1 LSTWQA
7 DGIAPG
13 GVSVAYLCL
22 CLGKQKGASW
32 AWYLRIDMRGNVSS
46 PPFTKGCLLAAIK
59 HGIDHVVIAYDQVC
73 GLAAQSYGTHRTG
86 HSTRRSLSDPCL
98 PLPPPVPVPVCLCLQ
113 NDATEEMLEACT
125 QDQRDA
131 VDFVFVDS
139 GRAVIGVLLGGQ
151 ELPDLPGRMEWPGEG
166 RDDVDAA
173 EYYMPRIMKADE
185 EEGEEDEEEGEED
198 EEEGEE
204 DEEDGEEDSEE
215 GEEDEEDGEEDEEE
229 DDDGEEG
236 QEGDQSEVDAEGGE
250 EDDDEDDDE
259 EGGVDES

>member
-1 LSTWQA
+1 
-7 DGIAPG
+7 
-13 GVSVAYLCL
+13 
-22 CLGKQKGASW
+22 
-32 AWYLRIDMRGNVSS
+32 M
-46 PPFTKGCLLAAIK
+46 
-59 HGIDHVVIAYDQVC
+59 
-73 GLAAQSYGTHRTG
+73 
-86 HSTRRSLSDPCL
+86 
-98 PLPPPVPVPVCLCLQ
+98 CLCLQ

-198 EEEGEE
+198 EE
-204 DEEDGEEDSEE
+204 DGEEDSEE